1 VTIVGQQVGD
11 RLRFWGEG
19 GTMTLPNSGITLR
32 FATGLHDYTRSCL
45 GERGC
50 YWIMRLFPMHL
61 RTLAPE
67 VIVPYTYADY
77 RALRDPVLDYVLQ
90 VSATTELGVMPQSV
104 PQRASNG
111 SGPPRSN

>member
-1 VTIVGQQVGD
+1 
-11 RLRFWGEG
+11 
-19 GTMTLPNSGITLR
+19 MTLPNSGITLR